1 MELEERRPSRPRIS
15 TRSNEA
21 NEENG
26 NNIFLKKPIQL
37 PFYFIGSVTPFRDP
51 WSRWPPVAGASQWDI
66 A

>member
-37 PFYFIGSVTPFRDP
+37 PFTSLAPLLRFEIRGLDGLR
-51 WSRWPPVAGASQWDI
+51 
-66 A
+66 